1 MIRDKEIPVYLI
13 IGFLDSGKTKFIQNT
28 LESSDFDTGERTL
41 LLVCEEGEEE
51 YDPEEFTPEDVF
63 IHNIE
68 DEEELTE
75 KLFEELFDKYRY
87 DRILIEY
94 NGMWMIDRLLNALP
108 ENFLLYQNF
117 MFAEAS
123 TFIGYNSNM
132 RQLVFD
138 KLQVAEIVIFNRFPK
153 DADIMPYHKIVRAVN
168 RRCTIAYEHPDGKT
182 DFDEIVD
189 PLPFDKNADVID
201 IADRDY
207 AIWYTDVSEN
217 MKDYDGKTV
226 RFKAQ
231 LYYFNNIPAQT
242 AAIGR
247 QLMNCC
253 AADIAFA
260 GLIGENCKYPNIE
273 SGEWVNVTAK
283 ITVGAHPAYEKTG
296 PVLNVIKL
304 TTTIPPEEPV
314 ATFY

>member
-13 IGFLDSGKTKFIQNT
+13 IGFLDSGKTKFIQHT
-28 LESSDFDTGERTL
+28 LESDDFNTGERTL

-51 YDPEEFTPEDVF
+51 YIPSKFKPKGVF
-63 IHNIE
+63 IHTVE
-68 DEEELTE
+68 DEDELTE
-75 KLFEELFDKYRY
+75 DLFERLWDELRY
-87 DRILIEY
+87 DRVIVEY
-94 NGMWMIDRLLNALP
+94 NGMWLLEKLAGALP

-117 MFAEAS
+117 MFAEAP

-138 KLQVAEIVIFNRFPK
+138 KLQAAEIVIFNRFPK
-153 DADIMPYHKIVRAVN
+153 GEDIMPYHKIVRAVN
-168 RRCTIAYEHPDGKT
+168 RRCTIAYEHEDGST

-189 PLPFDKNADVID
+189 PLPFDKNADVIE

-207 AIWYTDVSEN
+207 ALWYTDISEN
-217 MKDYDGKTV
+217 QKDYDGKTV

-231 LYYFNNIPAQT
+231 IYYFNNIPDKT

-253 AADIAFA
+253 EADIAFA
-260 GLIGENCKYPNIE
+260 GLIGENCKYPDLQN
-273 SGEWVNVTAK
+273 GEWVNLTAK
-283 ITVGAHPAYEKTG
+283 ISVEDHPAYEKPG
-296 PVLNVIKL
+296 PVLNVIRL
-304 TTTIPPEEPV
+304 TTTVPPEEPV